1 MEKERVQLEMDDNL
15 LEDLLKKQEEEE
27 KVKQW
32 YYYSPL
38 CLLLMNY
45 SYIYIIHHT
54 FPMTND
60 FRSSVHFFPSTL
72 SLSHYHSHSLLY
84 TGGSRRRKRRCQWW
98 AMILLIGRVIIGCV
112 MIGCDM
118 IGYVNIGCDMIG
130 CVNIGCVDRK
140 SLCRQRCYYNTSS
153 YVDEDQK
160 PIQQ

>member
-1 MEKERVQLEMDDNL
+1 
-15 LEDLLKKQEEEE
+15 
-27 KVKQW
+27 
-32 YYYSPL
+32 
-38 CLLLMNY
+38 
-45 SYIYIIHHT
+45 
-54 FPMTND
+54 
-60 FRSSVHFFPSTL
+60 
-72 SLSHYHSHSLLY
+72 
-84 TGGSRRRKRRCQWW
+84 
-98 AMILLIGRVIIGCV
+98 